1 MGAMLEARGLSKRF
15 GGLRAV
21 DDLSLTV
28 DAGSIVGLIGPNGA
42 GKTTVFNL
50 VTGQLRPS
58 AGEVHFKGRRITG
71 MPPHE
76 LVRLGLVRTF
86 QSMVLYSE
94 ASVLGNGLR
103 VGGRALEL
111 LHFGELAAVRD
122 ELARNLPYGHQRAL
136 GVAIGLATD
145 PALLML
151 DEPVAGGDPQGT
163 GPPG

>member
-1 MGAMLEARGLSKRF
+1 MGAMLEARGLSKHF

-94 ASVLGNGLR
+94 ASVLENVVRGSAVRSR
-103 VGGRALEL
+103 VGFWGGLVGSRQAAREEPDVPHPP
-111 LHFGELAAVRD
+111 LHLSPS
-122 ELARNLPYGHQRAL
+122 L
-136 GVAIGLATD
+136 
-145 PALLML
+145 
-151 DEPVAGGDPQGT
+151 
-163 GPPG
+163 

>member
-15 GGLRAV
+15 GGLHAV

-94 ASVLGNGLR
+94 ASVLENVLR
-103 VGGRALEL
+103 GCAVRSRGGVWGGVGGARA
-111 LHFGELAAVRD
+111 
-122 ELARNLPYGHQRAL
+122 
-136 GVAIGLATD
+136 
-145 PALLML
+145 
-151 DEPVAGGDPQGT
+151 AGPGGGT
-163 GPPG
+163 GG